1 MDGALNP
8 VVCEMCPFRFVFVT
22 ANMVIYTYYEKRGK
36 KLKKSLKKVLT
47 KKSRCGILTKLS
59 ARERC
64 KPRLSERMKKEIK
77 KLLKNHLTNS
87 RQCDIIV
94 KSPESDSESQTW
106 SLKIEQQRDEVQSE

>member
-1 MDGALNP
+1 MW
-8 VVCEMCPFRFVFVT
+8 
-22 ANMVIYTYYEKRGK
+22 YTIKAVSERAVQTETERADEKRN
-36 KLKKSLKKVLT
+36 
-47 KKSRCGILTKLS
+47 
-59 ARERC
+59 
-64 KPRLSERMKKEIK
+64 K

>member
-1 MDGALNP
+1 MWYTNK
-8 VVCEMCPFRFVFVT
+8 VVSERAVQT
-22 ANMVIYTYYEKRGK
+22 ETERADEKRN
-36 KLKKSLKKVLT
+36 
-47 KKSRCGILTKLS
+47 
-59 ARERC
+59 
-64 KPRLSERMKKEIK
+64 K